1 MYIKEPCSP
10 NDIAA
15 RFFLHV
21 TLVDIEGLSEDRR
34 EHGFDNL
41 DFEFSSFGIVDGG
54 RCIAV
59 RDLPEYTIEL
69 ILTGQFAE
77 DGRIWRTRSHSWTTR
92 EIDFPKPRQ

>member
-1 MYIKEPCSP
+1 MQSERHRCAVLPAC
-10 NDIAA
+10 D
-15 RFFLHV
+15 HGGV
-21 TLVDIEGLSEDRR
+21 EGLPEDRR

-41 DFEFSSFGIVDGG
+41 DFEFSSFGIVDEG

-77 DGRIWRTRSHSWTTR
+77 DGRIWRSNVPFV
-92 EIDFPKPRQ
+92 DD